1 VKSYICIHGHYYQ
14 PPRENAWLEVIERQ
28 ESAFPYHNWNARIAA
43 ECYGP
48 NGASRILNEE
58 NKIIDI
64 VNNYQDISFN
74 FGPTLLSWME
84 LYDKDAYEAVIMA
97 DMKSRQRFG
106 GHGNALAQVYNHI
119 IMPLA
124 TPRDRNTQ
132 IIWGIADFEKRFNR
146 KPEGM
151 WLAETAVD
159 TATLELLAQHNILFT
174 ILAPR
179 QAKAFRKLNDDQWQ
193 TINENQLDTAIPYAY
208 KLPSGRTIALFF
220 YNGQISREVAFNGL
234 LNSGKL
240 FADRLIAAT
249 RDTEQPQLIH
259 IATDGESYG
268 HHHYRGD
275 MALASCID
283 YLKKNKSVYT
293 Y

>member
-1 VKSYICIHGHYYQ
+1 MKSYICIHGHYYQ

-240 FADRLIAAT
+240 FADR
-249 RDTEQPQLIH
+249 
-259 IATDGESYG
+259 
-268 HHHYRGD
+268 
-275 MALASCID
+275 
-283 YLKKNKSVYT
+283 
-293 Y
+293 